1 MAECVT
7 KNEKFSLVADATG
20 RLCIM
25 AEGNVMMN
33 AEDEAVKWVDTVPVS
48 DIHPSR
54 LNLAVLMLTL
64 WKARENGRTFAEEA
78 RLPYIP
84 SKIVN
89 ESSKK

>member
-1 MAECVT
+1 MAEHLT
-7 KNEKFSLVADATG
+7 KFEKFSLVADATG

-25 AEGNVMMN
+25 AEGNIGMGDG
-33 AEDEAVKWVDTVPVS
+33 AEPVKSVDMVPVS
-48 DIHPSR
+48 EIHPSR
-54 LNLAVLMLTL
+54 LHYAILVLTL

-84 SKIVN
+84 SKIEN